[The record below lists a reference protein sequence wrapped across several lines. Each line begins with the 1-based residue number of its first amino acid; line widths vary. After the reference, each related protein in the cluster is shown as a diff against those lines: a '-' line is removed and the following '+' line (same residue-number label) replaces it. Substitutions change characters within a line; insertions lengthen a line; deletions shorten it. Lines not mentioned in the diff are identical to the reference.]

1 MRRGEKSYAPDLVK
15 HAKDKGKYFPPNI
28 GLITTL

>member
-1 MRRGEKSYAPDLVK
+1 MRRGEKFYAPDLVK

-28 GLITTL
+28 VLITTL